1 MSKIKFYEL
10 EVNSS
15 ELKELNDLETLSV
28 IGGYDDEEAEST
40 RDIIQRAMKEAVTRS
55 DMSRNGN
62 NTRGIS

>member
-15 ELKELNDLETLSV
+15 ELKELNDLETVSV
-28 IGGYDDEEAEST
+28 IGGYDEEEVEST

-62 NTRGIS
+62 TKGLC